1 MPTRKLIIYQV
12 RTHPEG
18 IGRFQNACNWR
29 TECQLVADLDGVVV
43 VDCFLDFHLMYI
55 GNFLFQLMQHDDVK
69 KVLTL
74 ENWLVVAVSSFW
86 LIELYWQ
93 FLETV
98 QLSLVGGPGD
108 IVSVAVPPEEAG
120 SCLWE

>member
-1 MPTRKLIIYQV
+1 M
-12 RTHPEG
+12 
-18 IGRFQNACNWR
+18 
-29 TECQLVADLDGVVV
+29 
-43 VDCFLDFHLMYI
+43 
-55 GNFLFQLMQHDDVK
+55 
-69 KVLTL
+69 
-74 ENWLVVAVSSFW
+74 VAVSSFW

-98 QLSLVGGPGD
+98 QLSSVGAPGD

>member
-1 MPTRKLIIYQV
+1 MRQPVDKPTDL
-12 RTHPEG
+12 TH
-18 IGRFQNACNWR
+18 
-29 TECQLVADLDGVVV
+29 LSLL
-43 VDCFLDFHLMYI
+43 DCFLDFHLMNL